1 MLYFQL
7 KEVIILKVYWKKF
20 IIQLLKE
27 RDFVLVLIKLILL
40 KIGNNTI
47 HIMKN
52 NQKVVALHNDYSHK
66 NS

>member
-7 KEVIILKVYWKKF
+7 KEVTILKVYWKKF

-27 RDFVLVLIKLILL
+27 RDFVLVLIKFILL

-47 HIMKN
+47 LTMKN
-52 NQKVVALHNDYSHK
+52 NKKVVALHNDYSHK